1 MRNAFADELLE
12 QSKLRDDIVLVAAD
26 IGNRLFDPFKEA
38 NPNNFYNVGVAE
50 ANAIGMAAGLSMGG
64 FKPIVYTIATF
75 ATARCFEQIKVDVCY
90 NGNPVIIVG
99 VGGGFSYAGNVATHH
114 SFEDMA
120 ILRSL
125 PEISIVAP
133 ADSYEVRGA
142 LRAALKHDKPVYLR
156 LGKKNEPL
164 VHNSV
169 PNFSIGKSISLKW
182 GCEVCILSTGNI
194 TPEAMAAA
202 EMLETEG
209 ISTEL
214 MSFHTIKPLDREYLE
229 EAFNKFRLVVTVEEH
244 GIIGGLGSAVSEWK
258 AAEELQGEVT
268 AKLLSLGAI
277 DRFMH
282 RGGNQAYA
290 RKHFGLDSESIR
302 SRITEVY
309 EKTYLSEL
317 RVSF

>member
-1 MRNAFADELLE
+1 MRNAFADELLK
-12 QSKLRDDIVLVAAD
+12 QSKIRNDIVLVAAD
-26 IGNRLFDPFKEA
+26 IGNRLFDRFKEA
-38 NPNNFYNVGVAE
+38 NPDKFYNAGVAE

-64 FKPIVYTIATF
+64 FKPVVYSIATF
-75 ATARCFEQIKVDVCY
+75 ITARCFEQIKVDVCY

-99 VGGGFSYAGNVATHH
+99 VGGGFSYAGNGATHH
-114 SFEDMA
+114 SFEDIA

-164 VHNSV
+164 VHDSV
-169 PNFSIGKSISLKW
+169 PNFSIGKSIRLKK
-182 GCEVCILSTGNI
+182 GNEVCILSTGNI

-229 EAFNKFRLVVTVEEH
+229 EAVNNFRLVVTVEEH
-244 GIIGGLGSAVSEWK
+244 GIIGGLGGAVSEWK
-258 AAEELQGEVT
+258 AAEELRSEIT
-268 AKLLSLGAI
+268 AKLLSVGAK
-277 DRFMH
+277 DSFMH
-282 RGGNQAYA
+282 RSGNQTYA

-317 RVSF
+317 GVSF